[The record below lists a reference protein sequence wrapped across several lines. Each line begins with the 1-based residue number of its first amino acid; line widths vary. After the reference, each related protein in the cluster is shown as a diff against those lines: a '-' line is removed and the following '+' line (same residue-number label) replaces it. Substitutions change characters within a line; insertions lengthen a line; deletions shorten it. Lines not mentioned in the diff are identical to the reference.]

1 MWLHDGGMSGTVA
14 SQYEGFWF
22 ECGTGTVQLHSTKKC
37 LLRVTGDWYQYLV
50 GSWNVWIPTAKHYY
64 D

>member
-50 GSWNVWIPTAKHYY
+50 GSWNV
-64 D
+64 